1 MGQDRIA
8 GGSIRKLWP
17 TETDKFREHLLR
29 LDKVSR
35 RNRFAHSVSDG
46 FIADYAT
53 RMSDNGS
60 VLHGYFDGSEL
71 RAVAELRKIGDAWGE
86 HAEAAFTVEEAYQ
99 EQGIATELLGLVI
112 RSARNRGVRH
122 LIMSCLADNAKMQ
135 AVARHHEADLR
146 FESGEVIGDIVPD
159 TASPASML
167 AEAVDDR
174 MGFLMG
180 IFDLHGGRA
189 RQGRLSAPSSA
200 S

>member
-17 TETDKFREHLLR
+17 SETDKFREHLLR
-29 LDKVSR
+29 LDRASR

-46 FIADYAT
+46 FIADYAA

-99 EQGIATELLGLVI
+99 EQGIATELLGRVI

-159 TASPASML
+159 TASPGSML

-174 MGFLMG
+174 MGFFMG
-180 IFDLHGGRA
+180 IFDLHGRLA
-189 RQGRLSAPSSA
+189 RQSRPTTAPSLR
-200 S
+200 